1 MRLINKN
8 GIPSLDS
15 YIELYMGDE
24 ESKCTVEDLYTDE
37 YKEYMSSSVSQDEE
51 MYRSA
56 AKEQTS
62 TNKNECEILSLDE
75 SVSEISRHIDVYYDA
90 YKMPRMQINSAEWDY
105 FYNNIYDVFKKK
117 EISTIFFSSLSTYM
131 RSVLARVLILR
142 CESLTIEILLSF
154 LDTLADIVEY
164 STPETLSDE
173 EIKNLKDKIL
183 RDCKSV
189 HKVVA
194 SRKRKLVN
202 MDLYKKGKT
211 LK

>member
-24 ESKCTVEDLYTDE
+24 EHKCKVEEFYTDE
-37 YKEYMSSSVSQDEE
+37 YKEYMSSTVSQDEE
-51 MYRSA
+51 MYRRV
-56 AKEQTS
+56 AKEQSS

-90 YKMPRMQINSAEWDY
+90 YKMPRMQINSVEWDY

-117 EISTIFFSSLSTYM
+117 EISTIFYSSLSTYM

-142 CESLTIEILLSF
+142 CESLTIEVLLSF

-173 EIKNLKDKIL
+173 EIKNLKNKIL
-183 RDCKSV
+183 SESKSV

-194 SRKRKLVN
+194 SRKSKLVN